1 MKGHACECV
10 LLLNN
15 NIRIV
20 AEHFN
25 SFKRWAWKLAT
36 FEVPRYPMN
45 DVSIR
50 QCGSRKKW

>member
-1 MKGHACECV
+1 MKGHACGCV

-20 AEHFN
+20 AEHFKLN

-36 FEVPRYPMN
+36 FEVPMYPMN
-45 DVSIR
+45 DVSI
-50 QCGSRKKW
+50 